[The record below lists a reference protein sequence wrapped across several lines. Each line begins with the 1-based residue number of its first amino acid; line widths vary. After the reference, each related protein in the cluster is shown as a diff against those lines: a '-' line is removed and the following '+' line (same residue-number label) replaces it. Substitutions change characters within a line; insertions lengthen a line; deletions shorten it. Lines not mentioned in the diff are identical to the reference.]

1 MNMAPL
7 YRTVSLLAPWIP
19 RGMAYALARQASGWA
34 CRRNHAVRETLSAN
48 LRVVLDY
55 RGTAWTEAGLEQI
68 VRRNFVNFGK
78 FIVDFFRVGKC
89 SDKALNALIRQEN
102 PGYLEQCRGMHSGII
117 GLTAH
122 IGNWELGSS
131 VLAMGGQPVNA
142 IVLQQSSAGLDA
154 LFQSRRIRRGLR
166 ILPMSGAAASVPA
179 CLKRNE
185 LIVLLADL
193 DFTRSTHRVLFFGK
207 PAPLPRGPAV
217 LAVRYQVPI
226 LPGFVL
232 RQADDTFRFRFY
244 PPILPEDAGSVEAVQ
259 HRICTVLEEVIADHP
274 DQWFAFKPLW
284 NPV

>member
-1 MNMAPL
+1 MRMTSFYPL
-7 YRTVSLLAPWIP
+7 VSLLAPWIP
-19 RGMAYALARQASGWA
+19 RRMAYAVARPVSIRAF
-34 CRRNHAVRETLSAN
+34 RRNHPVREALSAN
-48 LRVVLDY
+48 LRVVLDH
-55 RGTAWTEAGLEQI
+55 RVAAWTEAGLELTA
-68 VRRNFVNFGK
+68 RRNFVNFGK
-78 FIVDFFRVGKC
+78 FVVDFFRIGKLP
-89 SDKALNALIRQEN
+89 DRALNRLVRQEN
-102 PGYLEQCRGMHSGII
+102 PGSLEQCRGMNRGIL

-131 VLAMGGQPVNA
+131 VLAMGGHPVNG

-154 LFQSRRIRRGLR
+154 LFQSQRIRRGLR
-166 ILPMSGAAASVPA
+166 ILPMSGAAVSVPA

-185 LIVLLADL
+185 LVVLLADL
-193 DFTRSTHRVLFFGK
+193 DFTRSTHRTLFFGK

-244 PPILPEDAGSVEAVQ
+244 PPILPEDAGSVEAVR